1 MVYNL
6 WSGVLLIPPPP
17 RIFTSRGRETTESK
31 LVWLAV
37 GINNVVFLSVLPGN
51 GDGDM
56 EYSEQ
61 ALLPL
66 LTAYPK
72 VRMEDCKK
80 NVCEFIAIASVLCGI
95 FLTKDTLS
103 L

>member
-1 MVYNL
+1 M
-6 WSGVLLIPPPP
+6 
-17 RIFTSRGRETTESK
+17 
-31 LVWLAV
+31 
-37 GINNVVFLSVLPGN
+37 FLSVLPGN

-80 NVCEFIAIASVLCGI
+80 NCVNSLQLLQFFVVY
-95 FLTKDTLS
+95 FYDTLF
-103 L
+103 LLLLVYKFKLF

>member
-1 MVYNL
+1 M
-6 WSGVLLIPPPP
+6 
-17 RIFTSRGRETTESK
+17 
-31 LVWLAV
+31 
-37 GINNVVFLSVLPGN
+37 FLSVLLGN

-80 NVCEFIAIASVLCGI
+80 KNVWESIAIASVLCGI
-95 FLTKDTLS
+95 FLRYFVFITPS
-103 L
+103 I

>member
-1 MVYNL
+1 M
-6 WSGVLLIPPPP
+6 
-17 RIFTSRGRETTESK
+17 
-31 LVWLAV
+31 WLSV

-80 NVCEFIAIASVLCGI
+80 KCV
-95 FLTKDTLS
+95 
-103 L
+103 

>member
-1 MVYNL
+1 M
-6 WSGVLLIPPPP
+6 
-17 RIFTSRGRETTESK
+17 
-31 LVWLAV
+31 
-37 GINNVVFLSVLPGN
+37 FLSVLPGN

-72 VRMEDCKK
+72 VCMEDCKK
-80 NVCEFIAIASVLCGI
+80 NVCEFICNIASVLCGI
-95 FLTKDTLS
+95 FFKILCLYNS
-103 L
+103 

>member
-1 MVYNL
+1 MK
-6 WSGVLLIPPPP
+6 WSLVN
-17 RIFTSRGRETTESK
+17 STTPTD
-31 LVWLAV
+31 
-37 GINNVVFLSVLPGN
+37 NNVVFLSVLPGN

>member
-1 MVYNL
+1 M
-6 WSGVLLIPPPP
+6 
-17 RIFTSRGRETTESK
+17 
-31 LVWLAV
+31 
-37 GINNVVFLSVLPGN
+37 FLSVLPGN

-72 VRMEDCKK
+72 VCMEDCKK
-80 NVCEFIAIASVLCGI
+80 NVCEFIAILLQFFVVY
-95 FLTKDTLS
+95 FLRYFVFITPS
-103 L
+103 I